1 MNTARTRRWG
11 LGLIV
16 VGLLGPLGWVSAQA
30 LEQPKGKPVLT
41 VGGAIAATNRGGK
54 AVFDMAM
61 LEALPQ
67 TTFTTSTPWDD
78 RPIRFSGPLL
88 RDVLAAVQAGAQA
101 NGLKA
106 TALNDYRIQIPVAD
120 AKRFDVIMATRLDG
134 QPMSVRTR
142 GPLFIVYPFDSRPEL
157 QGATYYERSIWQL
170 KSLDV
175 E

>member
-1 MNTARTRRWG
+1 MNTSRTRRLG
-11 LGLIV
+11 LGLTIAA
-16 VGLLGPLGWVSAQA
+16 LLGPLGWVSAHA
-30 LEQPKGKPVLT
+30 LGQPQGKPVLT
-41 VGGAIAATNRGGK
+41 VGGAIAATNRGGQ

-67 TTFTTSTPWDD
+67 KTFTTSTPWDN

-88 RDVLAAVQAGAQA
+88 RDVLAAVQARTQA
-101 NGLKA
+101 GTLKA

-120 AKRFDVIMATRLDG
+120 AARFDVIMATRLDG
-134 QPMSVRTR
+134 EPMSVRTR

-157 QGATYYERSIWQL
+157 QSATYYERSIWQL